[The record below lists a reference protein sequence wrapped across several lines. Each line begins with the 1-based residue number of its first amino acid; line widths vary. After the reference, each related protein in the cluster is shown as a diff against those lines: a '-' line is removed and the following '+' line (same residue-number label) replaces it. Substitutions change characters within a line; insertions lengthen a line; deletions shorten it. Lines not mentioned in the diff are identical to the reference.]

1 MRLGHPLE
9 ICHDCRAYYIEIVSK
24 RQGMGCGRL
33 LQETDI
39 HRSVHELFDDF
50 ISPLIK
56 IMKADTRDRHCFVR
70 Y

>member
-1 MRLGHPLE
+1 MQLGHPLE
-9 ICHDCRAYYIEIVSK
+9 RCHDCRAYYIEIVSK
-24 RQGMGCGRL
+24 RQGMSCGRL

-56 IMKADTRDRHCFVR
+56 IMKADTRDRHYLVVN
-70 Y
+70 